1 MLMAFQTQGEEISPG
16 LRSHAFGLSEAGG
29 CRRESGTPRISSP
42 ERLGGQRA
50 PRLEGL
56 GPGWEAASTFK
67 SHIRS
72 DAGCF
77 GRENSTQFSR
87 NAWTPPH
94 QKRT

>member
-1 MLMAFQTQGEEISPG
+1 MLMAFQTQGEEISPH
-16 LRSHAFGLSEAGG
+16 LRSHALGLSEAGG
-29 CRRESGTPRISSP
+29 CRRESGTPRVSSP
-42 ERLGGQRA
+42 ERLGGQWA

-56 GPGWEAASTFK
+56 GLGLEAPSTFK
-67 SHIRS
+67 SRVHS

-77 GRENSTQFSR
+77 GWEKSTQFSR